1 MESNPILDRLTDDVK
16 ELKIWTQ
23 LHSEEHTA
31 DTKLLA
37 SIVEKL
43 AGHEGNH
50 HGTLSNVKQGG
61 AVGIGVTLLYVAV
74 ELIQRFLL

>member
-1 MESNPILDRLTDDVK
+1 MADRLDQIEEDIG
-16 ELKIWTQ
+16 ELKAWTGR
-23 LHSEEHTA
+23 HDDSHTA

-74 ELIQRFLL
+74 ELVRQFFL